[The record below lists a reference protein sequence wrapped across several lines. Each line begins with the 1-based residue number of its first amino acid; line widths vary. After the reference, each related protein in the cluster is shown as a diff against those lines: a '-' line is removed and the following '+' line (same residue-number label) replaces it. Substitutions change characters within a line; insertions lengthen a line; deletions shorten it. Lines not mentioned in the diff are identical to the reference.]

1 MLIEHLVECLNI
13 STFFEKDNLI
23 KSCNVSSLK
32 YMTESQQLFLRYAI
46 MEYAKYY
53 KEKDAAKSKKMMEY
67 GKPLFYEENDFSK
80 IEYNMDYKFLFDD
93 FK

>member
-1 MLIEHLVECLNI
+1 MMSKN
-13 STFFEKDNLI
+13 SSNLKKKI
-23 KSCNVSSLK
+23 
-32 YMTESQQLFLRYAI
+32 
-46 MEYAKYY
+46 
-53 KEKDAAKSKKMMEY
+53 DAAKSKKMMEY

>member
-1 MLIEHLVECLNI
+1 
-13 STFFEKDNLI
+13 
-23 KSCNVSSLK
+23 
-32 YMTESQQLFLRYAI
+32 MTESQQLFLRNAL

-53 KEKDAAKSKKMMEY
+53 KEKDASKSKNDGVWKVII
-67 GKPLFYEENDFSK
+67 YEENDFSK